1 MDPFVGEI
9 RLFSGNFAPRG
20 WLLCNGQQVNV
31 RDYQVLYALLG
42 NTFGGTAMQ
51 NFKVPDLTGKA
62 PIHRGAGPG
71 LTARSFATT
80 AGTTSETIN
89 YSQMPAHDHTVQS
102 INTVNT
108 ADPTGAL
115 WGNIPKLGAVSPYNT
130 AADATMG
137 PLTVNATGMGQPHNN
152 MQPFLG
158 ITYIIC
164 WEGIY
169 PNFDN

>member
-9 RLFSGNFAPRG
+9 RLFSGNFAPIG

-62 PIHRGAGPG
+62 PLHRGAGQG
-71 LTARSFATT
+71 LTVHNFATSG
-80 AGTTSETIN
+80 GTTTETLN
-89 YSQMPAHDHTVQS
+89 YSQMPIHDHIPQS
-102 INTVNT
+102 MNTVST
-108 ADPTGAL
+108 GEPTGAI
-115 WGNIPKLGAVSPYNT
+115 WGNIPKAGLVTTYNT
-130 AADATMG
+130 ASDAIMG
-137 PLTVNATGMGQPHNN
+137 PLTIGASGMTQPHNN
-152 MQPFLG
+152 MQPFVG

-169 PNFDN
+169 PDFND